1 MVAGGAAMP
10 EVASSHT
17 LIRMGPGK
25 HMKVLRV
32 LLSLLC
38 TIHYRFCYSSAAFY
52 HTRFSFMYHLL
63 GCGAAPK
70 LLAED
75 CFDLGTVAYQ
85 AGRYTQ
91 ARDWLRLAETFIR
104 EGRHDGAVNRTEVL
118 EYLAWIEYV
127 VSSFISTFS
136 L

>member
-1 MVAGGAAMP
+1 
-10 EVASSHT
+10 
-17 LIRMGPGK
+17 
-25 HMKVLRV
+25 
-32 LLSLLC
+32 
-38 TIHYRFCYSSAAFY
+38 
-52 HTRFSFMYHLL
+52 MYHLL

-91 ARDWLRLAETFIR
+91 ARDWLRLAEMFIR

-127 VSSFISTFS
+127 VSSFNSTFS